1 MGEIALL
8 PLVVRWL
15 HILSATVVVGGG
27 VFLWL
32 VVPRALTR
40 ADLSTGDDRSAVQDA
55 LLRLWGPLFHT
66 CILLFLVSGFYN
78 YLLITR
84 FEHTEQPVY
93 HMLFG
98 VKFLLALVVFAV
110 GVALTSR
117 HDWSA
122 RIHANARFW
131 VGLLTV
137 VAIAVVLISGTMRAL
152 PKAPATPT
160 APITVETSPAAAE

>member
-1 MGEIALL
+1 MGEIAVL

-66 CILLFLVSGFYN
+66 CILLFLVK
-78 YLLITR
+78 
-84 FEHTEQPVY
+84 
-93 HMLFG
+93 LFTG
-98 VKFLLALVVFAV
+98 
-110 GVALTSR
+110 R
-117 HDWSA
+117 
-122 RIHANARFW
+122 
-131 VGLLTV
+131 
-137 VAIAVVLISGTMRAL
+137 RA
-152 PKAPATPT
+152 AH
-160 APITVETSPAAAE
+160 